1 MLMSLDTSTT
11 SQSAR
16 VWLSARTTPRMWLS
30 AFPTGKL
37 GGRTSAIASVC
48 RNRRPVASVL
58 PIEDSKIPSSI
69 LWWQVATSASS
80 ERLACRALRATSDR
94 PFLWPSN
101 SSSVIIGRKMSC
113 SSKRNRLVGS
123 CINTLV
129 SSTNSL
135 GRPLAG
141 RTLRPAA
148 RVRVST
154 SARWAAG
161 RSRARGSD
169 AGWPV
174 RARNSDAGSPAFA
187 RGASEGRPGEAR
199 SPEAGL
205 PGEALSPEPG
215 LPGEALGPEAG
226 LPGEALGP
234 EAGLPGEALSPEA
247 GLPGEALSP
256 EAGLPG
262 EALGP
267 EAGLPGEALSP
278 EAGLPG
284 EALSPEAGLP
294 GE

>member
-69 LWWQVATSASS
+69 LWWQVATNASS

-101 SSSVIIGRKMSC
+101 SSSVIIGRKMLC

-174 RARNSDAGSPAFA
+174 RARNSEAGF
-187 RGASEGRPGEAR
+187 PGEAR
-199 SPEAGL
+199 
-205 PGEALSPEPG
+205 
-215 LPGEALGPEAG
+215 
-226 LPGEALGP
+226 
-234 EAGLPGEALSPEA
+234 
-247 GLPGEALSP
+247 SP

-284 EALSPEAGLP
+284 EALGPEAGLP
-294 GE
+294 GEALGPEAGLPGEALGPGAGLPGEALSAKPGRRARAGAGGAGEAAGS